1 MNDNTVLR
9 QKAHQAIQAGKLPRY
24 RPQRMWGGWG
34 TGACC
39 MICDKPVGRDEVE
52 YELQFAQDHDGSDRA
67 NFHVHLLCLAAWEV
81 VCRNFD
87 TAAGDGLPSDQQRL
101 VTPPVPAGGASASA
115 SN

>member
-1 MNDNTVLR
+1 MNNDAILR
-9 QKAHQAIQAGKLPRY
+9 QKAHQAIQAGKLPRC

-52 YELQFAQDHDGSDRA
+52 YELQFARDHDGSDGA
-67 NFHVHLLCLAAWEV
+67 NSHVHILCLAAWEA
-81 VCRNFD
+81 VCRNFE
-87 TAAGDGLPSDQQRL
+87 AAPGGFPSDQLQFAI
-101 VTPPVPAGGASASA
+101 PPVPAGGASASA